1 MDDTTPKDEGP
12 PGIRLNKA
20 LADAGVAAR
29 RKAEDL
35 VRAGRVSVNGEV
47 ETNLGRRVDP
57 ELDELAVDGQVVS
70 RPERLVHLMLN
81 KPTGY
86 LTAVTDER
94 ERTVMELLPR
104 DMGRLFPV
112 GRLDRDTEGLLLITN
127 DGVLG
132 HKLMHPRFHVR
143 KTYRA
148 VVDGRI
154 TEAEAEQLRRGIEL
168 DDGPT
173 RAAAVEI
180 ARAGSTSDVRLT
192 IAEGRKR
199 QVRRMLSAVGHPVL
213 ELERVSYGPL
223 ELGALARGE
232 WRELA
237 KEELERLLE
246 AAQTG

>member
-1 MDDTTPKDEGP
+1 MDSGTPDSAP
-12 PGIRLNKA
+12 QGIRLNKA

-35 VRAGRVSVNGEV
+35 IRAGRVSVNGEV
-47 ETNLGRRVDP
+47 ETNLGRRIDP
-57 ELDELAVDGQVVS
+57 AADELAVDGEVVA
-70 RPERLVHLMLN
+70 RPASLVHLMLN
-81 KPTGY
+81 KPAGY

-94 ERTVMELLPR
+94 SRTIMELLPADR
-104 DMGRLFPV
+104 GRLFPI
-112 GRLDRDTEGLLLITN
+112 GRLDRDTEGLLLVTN
-127 DGVLG
+127 DGDLA

-148 VVDGRI
+148 VVDGRMD
-154 TEAEAEQLRRGIEL
+154 EADAALLRKGIQL

-173 RAAAVEI
+173 QPAEVAI
-180 ARAGSTSDVRLT
+180 TRAGATSEVRLT

-223 ELGALARGE
+223 SLGDLSRGA
-232 WRELA
+232 WRDLTEGELA
-237 KEELERLLE
+237 DLRGPS
-246 AAQTG
+246 AGG